1 MKPSRA
7 DRVTADVQ
15 IESAKDVARM
25 LEGLD
30 DPVATEFT
38 MEQNRD
44 GSVAVSLELA
54 ARSLSMSKKS
64 YTGRDTEA
72 DRREEL
78 KGTPPVYES
87 DVNWHTGRVDT
98 SEWDIA
104 RETAVSVYDRLIGEV
119 SGAVKAGDPQ
129 VVVVGEPQYRALWV
143 YVDKV
148 HTEADNPEEL
158 VPLQMVVVPG
168 PQLFVETRNL
178 DVLYDDDA

>member
-1 MKPSRA
+1 MKASKP

-15 IESAKDVARM
+15 VETDRESARV

-30 DPVATEFT
+30 DPIATGFT
-38 MEQNRD
+38 MEHDRD
-44 GSVAVSLELA
+44 GTVTASLELM
-54 ARSLSMSKKS
+54 ARGVSMSKKS

-78 KGTPPVYES
+78 KGDPPVYDS

-98 SEWDIA
+98 SEWDVS
-104 RETAVSVYDRLIGEV
+104 RETAQSVYERLIDEV
-119 SGAVKAGDPQ
+119 TGAVKAGEPE

-143 YVDKV
+143 YVDEV
-148 HTEADNPEEL
+148 HTEAENPEEL
-158 VPLQMVVVPG
+158 VPLRMVVVPG

-178 DVLYDDDA
+178 DVLYSDEA

>member
-1 MKPSRA
+1 MKPSRTA
-7 DRVTADVQ
+7 RVTADVQ
-15 IESAKDVARM
+15 IESAADVARM
-25 LEGLD
+25 LEGLN
-30 DPVATEFT
+30 DPVATELT

-44 GSVAVSLELA
+44 GSVGVSLELA
-54 ARSLSMSKKS
+54 ARSMSMSKKS

-78 KGTPPVYES
+78 KGDPPVYES

-104 RETAVSVYDRLIGEV
+104 RETAESVYERLIDEV
-119 SGAVKAGDPQ
+119 SAGAKAGEPE

-148 HTEADNPEEL
+148 HTEAENPEEL
-158 VPLQMVVVPG
+158 VPLRMVVVPG

-178 DVLYDDDA
+178 DVLYDDEA